1 MDYVNELRSSVGM
14 FVPDSG
20 LPTATLER
28 QPITVENLNLQD
40 IVEQE
45 LSPVFIEANTF
56 NVSKSDLL
64 NKCTIPVFAKD
75 NEATISHNDFI
86 SAVEQVVE
94 GYYPEI
100 RTWVR
105 VSHPIKGRIPEARH
119 KKASDLLPHEETLY
133 YERMMFVIEIPSVRK
148 DIGGNSLSLTIGGVR
163 SYHLDNLHSKKS
175 AERFKLFI
183 GFKNKVCCNLCVW
196 SDGFVEDCKAFTH
209 HEIQYRVQ
217 ELIERF
223 NPKAHLEEF
232 ASWQNKSVTE
242 KQFAEFIGRCRMYLY
257 MPKSEKLGLPR
268 LEFGDGQLNQV
279 VDGYYNDEN
288 FSRDSIGSISVWN
301 LYNLFT
307 GANKSS
313 YIDRFL
319 ERSVNAGVVV
329 RNLAMAL

>member
-1 MDYVNELRSSVGM
+1 MYDLNELMSESIQPELEDSSK
-14 FVPDSG
+14 
-20 LPTATLER
+20 A
-28 QPITVENLNLQD
+28 
-40 IVEQE
+40 
-45 LSPVFIEANTF
+45 PVFIEANTLE
-56 NVSKSDLL
+56 VSKTDLL
-64 NKCTIPVFAKD
+64 TKCTIPVFAKD

-86 SAVEQVVE
+86 SSVEQVVG
-94 GYYPEI
+94 GYYPDT
-100 RTWVR
+100 RTQIR

-133 YERMMFVIEIPSVRK
+133 YERMMFVIEVPSVRK

-183 GFKNKVCCNLCVW
+183 GFKNKVCSNLCVW

-217 ELIERF
+217 EMIERF
-223 NPKAHLEEF
+223 HPDSYLEEF

-242 KQFAEFIGRCRMYLY
+242 KQFAEFVGRCRMYLY
-257 MPKSEKLGLPR
+257 MPKSEKLGLPK
-268 LEFGDGQLNQV
+268 LEFGDSQLNQV
-279 VDGYYNDEN
+279 VDGYYNDDN
-288 FSRDSIGSISVWN
+288 FSRSEDGSISVWN

-319 ERSVNAGVVV
+319 ERSVNAGDVIK
-329 RNLAMAL
+329 NLASAL